1 MMRDVTDRD
10 FDYVVAQARMPVLV
24 EFWKPGCGSCR
35 ALMREL
41 EKLES
46 DVSGRVLILKMNV
59 EENFQIP
66 AELDVSS
73 LPVLALYRE
82 GAFERFIGGLGTR
95 EEILTQLSLGYKVL
109 QVRPSFSM
117 RRSASTGPQDPAWY
131 SGNHRNPCLCHPSR
145 ILVIQAQEAST
156 ASRRMN
162 REASPAMTSRSNRS

>member
-1 MMRDVTDRD
+1 MRDVTDRD
-10 FDYVVAQARMPVLV
+10 FDYVVSQARMPVLV

-82 GAFERFIGGLGTR
+82 GEFERFIGGLGTR
-95 EEILTQLSLGYKVL
+95 GEILKQLSL
-109 QVRPSFSM
+109 
-117 RRSASTGPQDPAWY
+117 
-131 SGNHRNPCLCHPSR
+131 
-145 ILVIQAQEAST
+145 E
-156 ASRRMN
+156 
-162 REASPAMTSRSNRS
+162 

>member
-10 FDYVVAQARMPVLV
+10 FDDVVAQARMPVLV

-95 EEILTQLSLGYKVL
+95 EEILKQLSL
-109 QVRPSFSM
+109 
-117 RRSASTGPQDPAWY
+117 
-131 SGNHRNPCLCHPSR
+131 
-145 ILVIQAQEAST
+145 E
-156 ASRRMN
+156 
-162 REASPAMTSRSNRS
+162 